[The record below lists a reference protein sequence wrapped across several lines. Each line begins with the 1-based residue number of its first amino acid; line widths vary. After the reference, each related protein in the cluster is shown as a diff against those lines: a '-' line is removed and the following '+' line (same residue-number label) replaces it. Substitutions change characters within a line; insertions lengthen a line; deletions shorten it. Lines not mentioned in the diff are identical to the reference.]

1 MAKEKCITRSFP
13 TAVVKLKDGSERE
26 FPNMTQEVAEIICN
40 SLNLVVES
48 VTVQEFIYELPHSVF
63 LKYATRR

>member
-26 FPNMTQEVAEIICN
+26 FPNMTQEVAETICN

>member
-26 FPNMTQEVAEIICN
+26 FPCMKKDVAEVICN
-40 SLNLVVES
+40 SLDLEVES
-48 VTVQEFIYELPHSVF
+48 VTIQEYVYELPQSVF